1 MYDLTSFL
9 STISAGSASFVAI
22 LGGLIAQKVIEINNG
37 RTAVEEEISLWAKCV
52 RSCPTKIEE
61 NSKCFILILLGY
73 RYYSALSEC
82 FNNYTRRKYDD
93 KYDE

>member
-37 RTAVEEEISLWAKCV
+37 RTAVEEEIKELKYELDDKNDEVYSLHSWNVSLWIAV
-52 RSCPTKIEE
+52 S
-61 NSKCFILILLGY
+61 ILLIIIVVLIIYIY
-73 RYYSALSEC
+73 RHKLFFQA
-82 FNNYTRRKYDD
+82 
-93 KYDE
+93 